1 MHTPIQKH
9 LMTIK
14 DDDYAAFHRK
24 LIPTVEPETVLGVR
38 SPALKQYAKTLSGT
52 EEGKAFLAELPHH
65 YYDENM
71 LHGLMLSRIK
81 DFDECLAAVNR
92 FLPYVDNWA
101 VCDSMSPAVFKRQAQ
116 KLLPAIEGWLADEQ
130 PYTVRFAV
138 KCLMNYF
145 LDESFK
151 PEYLQKV
158 TTVKSEEYYV
168 NMMIAWYFATAL
180 AKQYDAVIPYFTDKK
195 LPPWTH
201 NKAIQK
207 ARESR
212 RVSDANK
219 AYLKTLKI

>member
-14 DDDYAAFHRK
+14 DDEYAAFHRK
-24 LIPTVEPETVLGVR
+24 LIPTVDPETVLGVR

-71 LHGLMLSRIK
+71 LHGLILSRIK
-81 DFDECLAAVNR
+81 DFDECLTEVNR

-101 VCDSMSPAVFKRQAQ
+101 VCDSLSPAVFKRQAQ
-116 KLLPAIEGWLADEQ
+116 KLLPFIDKWLASERS
-130 PYTVRFAV
+130 YTVRFAV

-145 LDESFK
+145 LDERFDEVY
-151 PEYLQKV
+151 PRKV
-158 TTVKSEEYYV
+158 AAVKSEEYYV

-180 AKQYDAVIPYFTDKK
+180 AKQYDAALPYFEDNK

-212 RVSDANK
+212 RVSDARK
-219 AYLKTLKI
+219 AHLKTLKI